1 MKYIVM
7 VLLGIAIFSGCSSAD
22 INAFGDDVSKSV
34 DGAVSGKGAGQ

>member
-7 VLLGIAIFSGCSSAD
+7 VLFGLAVFGGCSSAD

-34 DGAVSGKGAGQ
+34 NGAVDGTGAR